1 MRQRQCRGHRCV
13 MEKWVL
19 ECANKTLEGK
29 RTKGAKDKSAKHN
42 KMTMHKIHRSR
53 CASTGVGRT
62 LYRYQEDWCGFN
74 ALQVW
79 VCLSRSRRRQFQHN
93 NVVWDSTAAK
103 TTFNSLQAQPCFNP
117 SGSRLLTVHVDRD
130 LQHWFWCFSSRSM
143 HEQADLYYNVL
154 GRLSI
159 SDSA

>member
-1 MRQRQCRGHRCV
+1 MQTQRSRV
-13 MEKWVL
+13 KW
-19 ECANKTLEGK
+19 
-29 RTKGAKDKSAKHN
+29 RKGAKDKSAKYTN
-42 KMTMHKIHRSR
+42 RTLHKFHRSR
-53 CASTGVGRT
+53 CASTGVVRT
-62 LYRYQEDWCGFN
+62 RCRNQEDWCEFN
-74 ALQVW
+74 ALQFGFAYVDRAAGSYNTTMSYGIRRLPKP
-79 VCLSRSRRRQFQHN
+79 LS
-93 NVVWDSTAAK
+93 
-103 TTFNSLQAQPCFNP
+103 NSLQAQPCFNP